1 MPRAFVS
8 HMRPSLKSHQ
18 QHPGIAHTSLT
29 MLAPEQTD
37 SIARDHHAMDKKK
50 NDHEARPS
58 QPVEEK

>member
-1 MPRAFVS
+1 
-8 HMRPSLKSHQ
+8 MRPSLKSHQ

-37 SIARDHHAMDKKK
+37 SIARGHHAMDKKK